1 MADTKVDIEISD
13 EMKLE
18 KEIEEKQQQ
27 LHELRYGDMERAYK
41 EFEEAR
47 DIAIKKYNVWKQA
60 ALKHGQAPKNMLVY
74 FNTWSI

>member
-1 MADTKVDIEISD
+1 MVDTKANIEISD

-27 LHELRYGDMERAYK
+27 LHELRYGDMEKAYK

-47 DIAIKKYNVWKQA
+47 DLAVKKYNVWKQA

-74 FNTWSI
+74 FNSWSI